1 MPLLAYTSSSEKI
14 AGLCRGAGFSAFL
27 SKPARR
33 TILLKTITKVL
44 SSENLAEQQQS
55 TIPLITQYSVREEIK
70 QSARLLL
77 AEDNLVNQ
85 KLATMMLEKAGY
97 TVEVVDNG
105 KIALDTYFARPD
117 QFDLVLMDV
126 QMPEMD
132 GLEATRRIRARDREI
147 PIIAMTANVMKGD
160 REICLDA
167 GMNDYI
173 SKPIKR
179 DAIFQILE
187 KWLYE

>member
-1 MPLLAYTSSSEKI
+1 
-14 AGLCRGAGFSAFL
+14 
-27 SKPARR
+27 
-33 TILLKTITKVL
+33 
-44 SSENLAEQQQS
+44 
-55 TIPLITQYSVREEIK
+55 
-70 QSARLLL
+70 LLL

-105 KIALDTYFARPD
+105 KMALDTFCEKPD
-117 QFDLVLMDV
+117 QFDIVLMDV

-132 GLEATRRIRARDREI
+132 GLEATRQIRAKDRNI

-179 DAIFQILE
+179 DTIFKILE
-187 KWLYE
+187 KWLYD